1 MHNYAYI
8 TIRICNLCIS
18 KINFAAHSFRFISSF
33 DSLQNALVKIT
44 DKEYRL
50 LQMII
55 IICDTYLSFMN
66 LLQWKLKRKE

>member
-44 DKEYRL
+44 DKEY
-50 LQMII
+50 
-55 IICDTYLSFMN
+55 
-66 LLQWKLKRKE
+66 